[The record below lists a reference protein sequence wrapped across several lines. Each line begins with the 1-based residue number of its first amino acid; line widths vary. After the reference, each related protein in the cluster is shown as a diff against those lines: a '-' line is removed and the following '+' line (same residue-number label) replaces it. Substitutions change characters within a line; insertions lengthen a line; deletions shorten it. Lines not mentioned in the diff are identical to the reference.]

1 MNTQLDHRDT
11 QVYSGPMAAGMP
23 HPRARRRRR
32 CSRRGPGGLAETPQ
46 CTSFH
51 AHSQQ
56 VHPAKPFARIH
67 MLRTQSA
74 PTNFPYK
81 TSLPTAEKAFTLARP
96 VLVAS
101 P

>member
-1 MNTQLDHRDT
+1 MNTQLDHRGT
-11 QVYSGPMAAGMP
+11 QVYSGLMAAGMP

-32 CSRRGPGGLAETPQ
+32 RGRRGPGGLAETPQ

-67 MLRTQSA
+67 MLRTSQR
-74 PTNFPYK
+74 PLIFHIRQ
-81 TSLPTAEKAFTLARP
+81 AFQQQRKHLH
-96 VLVAS
+96 
-101 P
+101 

>member
-1 MNTQLDHRDT
+1 MNTQLSHRGT

-32 CSRRGPGGLAETPQ
+32 RGRRGPGGLAETPQ

-67 MLRTQSA
+67 MLRTSRHPLIFCIRQ
-74 PTNFPYK
+74 
-81 TSLPTAEKAFTLARP
+81 AFQQQRKHLH
-96 VLVAS
+96 
-101 P
+101 